1 MNEIPNDRLRAVD
14 VPSSGSP
21 WAEVWPFALTFDGY
35 AWSDECG
42 DIANGIQ
49 QEYRESGGLRED
61 LTLEELRAC
70 LFFNQRSWR
79 HFGEDPDDAG
89 MEYIRALLD
98 AIRSHVAD
106 TASE

>member
-49 QEYRESGGLRED
+49 QEYRESGGFRED
-61 LTLEELRAC
+61 LTLDEVRAS
-70 LFFNQRSWR
+70 LFFSQRAWR
-79 HFGEDPDDAG
+79 HFGETPDDEA
-89 MEYIRALLD
+89 MVYIRALLD
-98 AIRSHVAD
+98 AIRSRVAEVE
-106 TASE
+106 SH

>member
-1 MNEIPNDRLRAVD
+1 MNDIPNDRLRAVD

-49 QEYRESGGLRED
+49 QEYRESGGLREN

-98 AIRSHVAD
+98 AIRSHVAEA
-106 TASE
+106 ASG